1 MFTKHVKVR
10 KVVIMKKSLM
20 EFGCISVM
28 VALLCSCIGC
38 ASLAEQMTSQDAE
51 TRASA
56 KRAYQELSPYTN
68 ERMLVESDL
77 IQLVFQ
83 SYDEALNLR
92 AVKAL
97 VELGAP
103 QSDFVALSFSSNNRK
118 IRQACIREVVD
129 QELIKNTLATVSLP
143 CYVYSNES
151 GRYIWDNLGSA
162 SYECKWYEEVAMAYV
177 QRLTDQKIIEVV
189 AKEACSDTVR
199 LEAIKR
205 VENQALL
212 AEFAMLGEKSGN
224 LFVEQG
230 NGNRSSVDI
239 RPIVMKRVK
248 DQKLLVDIAKK
259 AKAAYIRLNAVEQVT
274 DQVVLVDLWEHEKD
288 ERVRDAILD
297 KINDSHPIK
306 QKYYATY
313 AKTYDGIF
321 LNVPHVPIYDA
332 VTKLTDQKLLA
343 DVAKNAKNTEVS
355 ARVAKKLVEQDLLFD
370 VAMNSKHG
378 MAAEITASKL
388 KNQKQ
393 IIEVLK
399 KSKFRGARLAVV
411 KKVKDINVL
420 KTVVKTTRNDKEL
433 SGEIAG
439 QINTLNCFD
448 SSTSFEQIKFDKP
461 FTATSG
467 NVASGNYRLTKN
479 VELTSS
485 IRVAAG
491 NVVRIDLANFS
502 IGGADIIVS
511 KGARLELFN
520 GKIKR
525 TLEHDDL
532 NALVG
537 RAECQIRNEGFLV
550 LENTEVKIR
559 IKNNLGS
566 LRLMEFNFLMTGGT
580 FDTSDKTTIDLTHG
594 YLWGHI
600 VQNGKF
606 IPLSEGQILFK
617 AEGKKVDDVVV
628 VGALPGKFVARLPRG
643 YFVEE
648 RPSKIEGLVDLVIVR
663 E

>member
-1 MFTKHVKVR
+1 
-10 KVVIMKKSLM
+10 MKKSLM
-20 EFGCISVM
+20 EFGCINVM
-28 VALLCSCIGC
+28 VALLCFCIGC

-103 QSDFVALSFSSNNRK
+103 QRDFVALSFSSNNRE

-129 QELIKNTLATVSLP
+129 QELIKNILTTVSLP
-143 CYVYSNES
+143 CYVYSNEF
-151 GRYIWDNLGSA
+151 GRYLYNDSSSA
-162 SYECKWYEEVAMAYV
+162 SYDCKWYEEVAMSYV
-177 QRLTDQKIIEVV
+177 QRLTDQKMIEVV
-189 AKEACSDTVR
+189 AKEARSDTVR

-205 VENQALL
+205 VENQVLL
-212 AEFAMLGEKSGN
+212 AKIAMQGEGSGH
-224 LFVEQG
+224 LLVKQG
-230 NGNRSSVDI
+230 NGGTSNVDV
-239 RPIVMKRVK
+239 RPIAMERVK

-259 AKAAYIRLNAVEQVT
+259 AKSAYIRLEAVEQVA

-288 ERVRDAILD
+288 EWVRDAILD
-297 KINDSHPIK
+297 KINNSHPIK
-306 QKYYATY
+306 QKFYAT
-313 AKTYDGIF
+313 KVKNYDGIF
-321 LNVPHVPIYDA
+321 LNVPYGSIYDA

-343 DVAKNAKNTEVS
+343 DVAKNAKNVEVS
-355 ARVAKKLVEQDLLFD
+355 KRVAEKLVEQDLLFD
-370 VAMNSKHG
+370 VAMNSKHE
-378 MAAEITASKL
+378 MAAEVAASKL
-388 KNQKQ
+388 NNQKQ
-393 IIEVLK
+393 IVEVLKNSKLRSARLSVVEKVKDIEVLK
-399 KSKFRGARLAVV
+399 AL
-411 KKVKDINVL
+411 
-420 KTVVKTTRNDKEL
+420 VKTTRNDEEL
-433 SGEIAG
+433 SGKIAG
-439 QINTLNCFD
+439 QINTLNYFD
-448 SSTSFEQIKFDKP
+448 SSTSFEQIKFDKT

-491 NVVRIDLANFS
+491 NVVCIDLANFTM
-502 IGGADIIVS
+502 GGADIIVS

-525 TLEHDDL
+525 ALEHDDL
-532 NALVG
+532 SPRGG

-559 IKNNLGS
+559 IENNLGS

-617 AEGKKVDDVVV
+617 AEGKKVGDVVV

-643 YFVEE
+643 YFTEE
-648 RPSKIEGLVDLVIVR
+648 RPSKIKGMVDLVIIR